1 MTSSVPSGQTDVD
14 DWFDLDKYR
23 QAAGVAYEFSKKKME
38 TAGEQERET
47 IGKGA
52 EEQRSSAEQGQQF
65 KQRDEERDYGQA
77 QRAYR
82 YWVIWF
88 MGWQSRCVNSGNIL
102 LFRQQQLFRSRSLLV
117 CPVPAV
123 YR

>member
-1 MTSSVPSGQTDVD
+1 MANTNQDDYNTGYD

-52 EEQRSSAEQGQQF
+52 SEQRTSAGQAQEF
-65 KQRDEERDYGQA
+65 REKDEARDYAQS

-82 YWVIWF
+82 Y
-88 MGWQSRCVNSGNIL
+88 
-102 LFRQQQLFRSRSLLV
+102 
-117 CPVPAV
+117 
-123 YR
+123 

>member
-1 MTSSVPSGQTDVD
+1 MAATPTSITDTYNTD

-38 TAGEQERET
+38 ETGAQERET

-52 EEQRSSAEQGQQF
+52 EEQRTSAEQA
-65 KQRDEERDYGQA
+65 QRFRQEDEARDYGQA

-82 YWVIWF
+82 Y
-88 MGWQSRCVNSGNIL
+88 
-102 LFRQQQLFRSRSLLV
+102 
-117 CPVPAV
+117 
-123 YR
+123 

>member
-1 MTSSVPSGQTDVD
+1 MTSSVDDTYSTD

-23 QAAGVAYEFSKKKME
+23 QAAGVAYEFSKKKAE

-52 EEQRSSAEQGQQF
+52 QEQRTSTEQQQQF
-65 KQRDEERDYGQA
+65 KQKDEERDYQQS

-82 YWVIWF
+82 Y
-88 MGWQSRCVNSGNIL
+88 
-102 LFRQQQLFRSRSLLV
+102 
-117 CPVPAV
+117 
-123 YR
+123 

>member
-1 MTSSVPSGQTDVD
+1 MTSSVPAGQTDID

-47 IGKGA
+47 IGRGA
-52 EEQRSSAEQGQQF
+52 TEQRESAEQSQRF
-65 KQRDEERDYGQA
+65 KQADEARDYAQS

-82 YWVIWF
+82 Y
-88 MGWQSRCVNSGNIL
+88 
-102 LFRQQQLFRSRSLLV
+102 
-117 CPVPAV
+117 
-123 YR
+123 